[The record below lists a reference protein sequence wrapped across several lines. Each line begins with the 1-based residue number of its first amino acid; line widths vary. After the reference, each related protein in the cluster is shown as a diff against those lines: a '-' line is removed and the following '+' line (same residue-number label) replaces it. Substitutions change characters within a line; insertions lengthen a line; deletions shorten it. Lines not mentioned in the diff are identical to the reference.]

1 MMPENWHNRIKHFAS
16 IFSFEG
22 VPLFLEIECLF
33 CSPSLR
39 GREKYCDLLVLWVTT
54 L

>member
-1 MMPENWHNRIKHFAS
+1 MMPENWHNRINLFAS

-22 VPLFLEIECLF
+22 GPLFLKIDCQF

-39 GREKYCDLLVLWVTT
+39 GREK
-54 L
+54 